1 MQRFINISRKRVSV
15 ATFTKSSYAS
25 SQPILPVSADLTKL
39 LVCFQMVNFGGGLVA
54 KSCPTLAIPWT
65 VACQAPLSTG
75 FYSKNTGVGFHFLLQ
90 GDLPDPG
97 IEPRPLALQADSLP
111 SELNGSS
118 EMSQLNLL

>member
-1 MQRFINISRKRVSV
+1 MSPALHGDS
-15 ATFTKSSYAS
+15 
-25 SQPILPVSADLTKL
+25 
-39 LVCFQMVNFGGGLVA
+39 
-54 KSCPTLAIPWT
+54 
-65 VACQAPLSTG
+65 LSTELSG
-75 FYSKNTGVGFHFLLQ
+75 KPKNTGAGSLSLLQ